1 MASHIFFLCNL
12 NWEVHSKPSSKSRG
26 SKWEVRLNSP
36 ERNRR
41 KFYTIQTG
49 QMQQAEG
56 WPGQEGLS
64 GPKTQGQQQMAS
76 KEPARSSESLS
87 QPQFLRGSCA
97 PAPGWQWDSFYWLS
111 CTLNLAPIP
120 HSPPIQ
126 LSEHLY
132 RKSATRYMLYSTE
145 GSDLALSILWL
156 GETMPLIRMICQVQN
171 EEKRTNLL
179 RNQRMLF

>member
-1 MASHIFFLCNL
+1 MPSKMASHIFFLCNL

-111 CTLNLAPIP
+111 CTLNLTPVP
-120 HSPPIQ
+120 TLYQPSY
-126 LSEHLY
+126 LSTYIESLQPDTCCIVQ
-132 RKSATRYMLYSTE
+132 RAAT
-145 GSDLALSILWL
+145 
-156 GETMPLIRMICQVQN
+156 
-171 EEKRTNLL
+171 
-179 RNQRMLF
+179 